1 MSDTV
6 DKRIPPHDENAERS
20 VIGSMIM
27 SRKALAAALE
37 ILEPEDF
44 YDRSYAAVFEAM
56 RDLSDEDIPVDVVT
70 LTERL
75 ARKNLPAEISDISF
89 IRGIVASVPFAANAA
104 HYAGI
109 VKEKSTFRRL
119 ITAAMEIEDDC
130 FTEQES
136 AEDILDSAERRIFS
150 VLQQRTQQ
158 EFVPI
163 REAALDALKKIEEA
177 SKRKSNITGIATG
190 FVDLDN
196 KMSGLQDSDFI
207 LIAARPSMGKTS
219 FALNICE
226 HLAFREKMPVAF
238 FSLEMPR
245 EQLVNRFYALEG
257 RIDMQNLRT
266 GRLTPE
272 EWERLVTSSGVI
284 GTSNIIIDDTPNITI
299 RELRSRARRYKMDH
313 QIRCIFIDYL
323 QLMAGAGQNRQ
334 QEISDISR
342 ALKGLAREL
351 DVPVVALSQLNRS
364 VEQRDDHRPM
374 LSDLRESGA
383 IEQDADVV
391 MFLYNDDY
399 YHKDREKK
407 NITEIIIAKQRN
419 GPTGTVELVWL
430 PEYTKF
436 HNKRRNL

>member
-130 FTEQES
+130 FSEQES

-163 REAALDALKKIEEA
+163 REAALEALKRIEEA
-177 SKRKSNITGIATG
+177 AKRKSNITGIATG

-226 HLAFREKMPVAF
+226 YLAFREKMPVAF